1 MIEVKSLTKY
11 FGATRS
17 IEQLSFSVEKGEVLG
32 FLGPNGAGKS
42 TTMRL
47 LVGLTSPTAGTATIG
62 GYDVQK
68 DNLKVRE
75 LLGYLPEQGPLYKE
89 MTVSEFLRFMAGVK
103 GLSHRESKRE
113 MERTSSLL
121 NLEKERGRLLR
132 NLSKGTR
139 QRASIAQALLGDP
152 QVLILD
158 EPTVGLDPSQ
168 INDIRK
174 VIRGMQGEKT
184 VILSTHIL
192 PEVEL
197 TCSRIVVISD
207 GHIAAEGTAKEL
219 LEQQESELEIIACC
233 PEEKL
238 KNSIESLLPAFMV
251 TVRPDVDNHSLA
263 SITPLPT
270 EEKRTKLLR
279 SLVENKVDILEFRVK
294 RARLE
299 DVFLR
304 STGRVKL

>member
-68 DNLKVRE
+68 ENLKVRE

-139 QRASIAQALLGDP
+139 QRAAIAQALLGDP

-219 LEQQESELEIIACC
+219 LEQQESELEIVACC
-233 PEEKL
+233 PEEEL
-238 KNSIESLLPAFMV
+238 KNSIESLLPNFMV

-270 EEKRTKLLR
+270 EEKRTQLLR